1 MDSMKNNNFW
11 KNKNVLITGHTGF
24 KGSWLTLLLYSFG
37 AKVTGYAIDPISK
50 PNFFDDLNL
59 SKYLKKDFRENI
71 SNLEKLK
78 KIIKKIKPSIIF
90 HLVGQSS
97 VLVSYKDPLDTIN
110 ANVNGTVNLLEAARN
125 CKSVKSMVLI
135 TSDKVYLNLEEKKKF
150 KEADKLGGHDLYSSS
165 KAACDI
171 LADSYIKSF
180 YKDSKCNIGIA
191 RSGNCI
197 GGGDWTKDRIVK
209 DCVEAFIFNK
219 KLVLR
224 SPKATRPWQ
233 HVLEPLFGYLKLA
246 EKLFID
252 KNKKFVGAWNFG
264 PNLKEN
270 LTVLDLAKEGKK
282 ILNSRSKIQ
291 ILKSPFYES
300 SNLSIDS
307 TKSKKN
313 LNWKLV
319 LNAKQSIRMTF
330 EWYNCFYNNR
340 KKIIEFTF
348 NQVDSYKKSLKNFL
362 VK

>member
-1 MDSMKNNNFW
+1 MKKYNFW

-37 AKVTGYAIDPISK
+37 AKVTGYAKNPISK
-50 PNFFDDLNL
+50 PNFFDDLAL
-59 SKYLKKDFRENI
+59 GKFLKKDFREDI
-71 SNLEKLK
+71 TDLEKLNK
-78 KIIKKIKPSIIF
+78 VIKRIKPSVIF

-97 VLVSYKDPLDTIN
+97 VLQSYKDPLDTVN
-110 ANVNGTVNLLEAARN
+110 ANVNGTVNLLQAARS
-125 CKSVKSMVLI
+125 CKSVKSIVLV

-150 KEADKLGGHDLYSSS
+150 KEADKLGGYDLYSSS

-180 YKDSKCNIGIA
+180 YKDSKCNIGIV

-209 DCVEAFIFNK
+209 DCVVSFINNK

-233 HVLEPLFGYLKLA
+233 HVLEPLFGYLTLA
-246 EKLFID
+246 EKLFNI
-252 KNKKFVGAWNFG
+252 KNKNFVGAWNFG
-264 PNLKEN
+264 PNLKQN

-282 ILNSRSKIQ
+282 ILNSKSKIQ
-291 ILKSPFYES
+291 ILKSSFYES

-307 TKSKKN
+307 TKSKKK

-330 EWYNCFYNNR
+330 EWYDCFYNNR
-340 KKIIEFTF
+340 GKIIEFTF
-348 NQVDSYKKSLKNFL
+348 NQIESYQKRLKKFL